1 MSTTSSVF
9 SPQKSRA
16 SARKRADSQQAWQP
30 KLTRRFSNRFKLK
43 TTDTLAGK
51 VRAKLREEC
60 AARQAD
66 TDALRQVVAY
76 IDHVDPLV
84 LSGGP

>member
-1 MSTTSSVF
+1 M
-9 SPQKSRA
+9 
-16 SARKRADSQQAWQP
+16 
-30 KLTRRFSNRFKLK
+30 RRFSKQIK
-43 TTDTLAGK
+43 TTDTLGAK

-66 TDALRQVVAY
+66 TDALRQVAAY

-84 LSGGP
+84 LSRGP

>member
-1 MSTTSSVF
+1 M
-9 SPQKSRA
+9 
-16 SARKRADSQQAWQP
+16 
-30 KLTRRFSNRFKLK
+30 KLKLK
-43 TTDTLAGK
+43 TADTLAAK

>member
-1 MSTTSSVF
+1 M
-9 SPQKSRA
+9 
-16 SARKRADSQQAWQP
+16 
-30 KLTRRFSNRFKLK
+30 KLK

-66 TDALRQVVAY
+66 TDALRQVASY
-76 IDHVDPLV
+76 IDPGDPPENNVDPLV